1 MNDLK
6 LNNPMMLTPDWAS
19 DLTGLAASCECS
31 GDSGA
36 GAGGLCLCGD
46 QNGSGKGKLQEAV

>member
-1 MNDLK
+1 MNNFK
-6 LNNPMMLTPDWAS
+6 LDPMMLTPDLDS
-19 DLTGLAASCECS
+19 GLSFLAASCECS

-46 QNGSGKGKLQEAV
+46 QNGSGKGKLS

>member
-6 LNNPMMLTPDWAS
+6 LNPMMMTPDWGS
-19 DLTGLAASCECS
+19 DLNSLAASCECT

-46 QNGSGKGKLQEAV
+46 QNGSGKGTLQ